1 MQECTWKEFAL
12 NEVFNIKATRSG
24 IDRNKLIAGK
34 GNTPYI
40 TRSDANNGW
49 DSFICEQPN
58 YSKDNGNVLSIGL
71 DTQTVFYQP
80 CSFYTGQ
87 NIQVLSNPQLNKYVA
102 AFIIP
107 LLKIRL
113 QKFNWGG
120 NGATLGR
127 LKRSKLLFPVTSDGT
142 PDWQYMEDYMRAVE
156 HKLLAQALP
165 ILQER
170 VNKQSN
176 IQLPILEK
184 QNWKEFAFTDVFVI
198 KDGYYNKK
206 PPFDPNGNIPFLG
219 ATQYDNGI
227 TGFYTLPTIQKYD
240 KVGTIDDSDK
250 DNRIYKG
257 NCIAVTN
264 DGSVGNAYYQHIPF
278 TCSHSITPLYLK
290 HYTLNRYIALF
301 LIPLIMKSGESFE
314 YGRKW
319 RPKRMRKSHIILPV
333 TQDGT
338 PDYTYMENYMRSLEA
353 QQLRHYLTYKK

>member
-1 MQECTWKEFAL
+1 MKTLQECTWKEFAL

-107 LLKIRL
+107 LLKIQL

-127 LKRSKLLFPVTSDGT
+127 LKRSKLLFPVTPDGT

-165 ILQER
+165 ILQEK
-170 VNKQSN
+170 VKECNNLLKGGGK
-176 IQLPILEK
+176 LDK
-184 QNWKEFAFTDVFVI
+184 QNWSEFAINEIFSISSGVRLTAANMHS
-198 KDGYYNKK
+198 GNT
-206 PPFDPNGNIPFLG
+206 PFIG
-219 ATQYDNGI
+219 ASDSNNGI
-227 TGFYTLPTIQKYD
+227 TEW
-240 KVGTIDDSDK
+240 VNNRNDSVDK
-250 DNRIYKG
+250 DVLGVNY
-257 NCIAVTN
+257 N
-264 DGSVGNAYYQHIPF
+264 GSVCESFYHPYQCLFSDDVKRLH
-278 TCSHSITPLYLK
+278 CKQQLSANSSK
-290 HYTLNRYIALF
+290 YIYLF
-301 LIPLIMKSGESFE
+301 LKQAILQQKVKYT
-314 YGRKW
+314 YGYKFNAQ
-319 RPKRMRKSHIILPV
+319 RMSRQIILLPV

-353 QQLRHYLTYKK
+353 QQIQRYLAYKS